1 MASVNVYSPP
11 MPRTARAIV
20 ADYCYHVINRG
31 NKKDRIFHEA
41 ADYELFV
48 SLLGRAQQRLEL
60 PLLAACL
67 MPNHIHLVVR
77 PAAASDLARW
87 MHWTF
92 TTHVRWYHAKYSTTG
107 RLWQGR
113 FKAFLIQEDHHL
125 LTVMRYVERNALRAS
140 LVERAEDWAWGSLA
154 WRRQTAVPAVALAP
168 PPVTLP
174 SYWRHLVNEPQ
185 TAAELAEIR
194 TCVNRQRPFGEPD
207 WVARQAADLGLDQS
221 LAPMGRPRKSRRV
234 PVC

>member
-1 MASVNVYSPP
+1 

-31 NKKDRIFHEA
+31 NKKARVFHDRS
-41 ADYELFV
+41 DYEQFLALV
-48 SLLGRAQQRLEL
+48 ARAQRRLEL
-60 PLLAACL
+60 PILAACL

-77 PAAASDLARW
+77 PRAGADLARW

-92 TTHVRWYHAKYSTTG
+92 TTHVRWHHARYETTG
-107 RLWQGR
+107 RIWQGR
-113 FKAFLIQEDHHL
+113 FKAFLIQQDHHL
-125 LTVMRYVERNALRAS
+125 LTVMRYVERNALRS
-140 LVERAEDWAWGSLA
+140 GLVERAEDWAWGSLA
-154 WRRQTAVPAVALAP
+154 WRRSPGVAIELASS
-168 PPVTLP
+168 PVALP

-207 WVARQAADLGLDQS
+207 WVARQAAELGLDQS
-221 LAPMGRPRKSRRV
+221 LAPIGRPRKSRRV